1 MDVGVKH
8 ITLTF
13 FLNMKRLSN
22 DPLTV
27 CAQLI
32 VLVAILLLSISCEW
46 DTTSDKVVEPEPVED
61 NNTPDPN

>member
-1 MDVGVKH
+1 
-8 ITLTF
+8 
-13 FLNMKRLSN
+13 MKRLSN
-22 DPLTV
+22 DPITV

>member
-13 FLNMKRLSN
+13 FLNRMKN
-22 DPLTV
+22 KF
-27 CAQLI
+27 I
-32 VLVAILLLSISCEW
+32 YIILLLLLLGCIGDSGG
-46 DTTSDKVVEPEPVED
+46 DKVVEPEPVED